1 MMSCP
6 CLAPQGPASPIDVL
20 WGLTSVPT
28 SASRAI
34 TPGLVPRGSPPL
46 CPTHRAANTPGASSK
61 TAAGSERGKPR
72 AQKGRRRHQ
81 EVVGTCGSPGGSSLR
96 PPARHRAPRDRR
108 PGEMPGG
115 LLNRGTRR
123 PLPLAASEVTSCV
136 SGYACG
142 LTASLTYRNP
152 EAQPCEGK
160 FLHGVLGARC
170 SGSCLP
176 LVVVNPRLH
185 GCLYIKGALLA
196 RLGAHRDPQVLFGQ
210 PISQP
215 VLVPGVVPLCLPP
228 PAEPPEALTSP
239 ISPPAEVEG
248 AAARPSATA
257 APGKNPR
264 GERRA
269 GRSSPL
275 RWVWVRACWANTP
288 LAGRALCLPSGR
300 AHNRGGVRGGGVP
313 ARRHRADQGQGQDR
327 RRLFRRLRPP
337 RRTSSRQE
345 R

>member
-1 MMSCP
+1 
-6 CLAPQGPASPIDVL
+6 
-20 WGLTSVPT
+20 
-28 SASRAI
+28 
-34 TPGLVPRGSPPL
+34 
-46 CPTHRAANTPGASSK
+46 
-61 TAAGSERGKPR
+61 
-72 AQKGRRRHQ
+72 
-81 EVVGTCGSPGGSSLR
+81 
-96 PPARHRAPRDRR
+96 
-108 PGEMPGG
+108 MPGG

-160 FLHGVLGARC
+160 FLHGVLGAHC

-248 AAARPSATA
+248 
-257 APGKNPR
+257 G
-264 GERRA
+264 
-269 GRSSPL
+269 SS
-275 RWVWVRACWANTP
+275 TP
-288 LAGRALCLPSGR
+288 LCHRCPWEKPTWGAQSGEKQPLEV
-300 AHNRGGVRGGGVP
+300 GLGEGLLG
-313 ARRHRADQGQGQDR
+313 
-327 RRLFRRLRPP
+327 
-337 RRTSSRQE
+337 
-345 R
+345 